1 LPRIFFGIFRG
12 ETFDGL
18 LYLWEVHYGMDFIE
32 VYEVVTPISKEHP
45 EESHVCCN
53 VLLEVLIIASRLALN
68 CSLHILDVV
77 VELASLFRC
86 IQSQFPF
93 FNLLG
98 FIVGPGAAA
107 KERESF
113 SSRLNIRNTFP
124 GLKRKSRIAFIV
136 SCSRYMPPSI
146 KIWRL

>member
-1 LPRIFFGIFRG
+1 LG
-12 ETFDGL
+12 EDRVEKRSPIVDDCPGYSAAYFWRKLLTEL
-18 LYLWEVHYGMDFIE
+18 LYLGEVHYGMDFIE
-32 VYEVVTPISKEHP
+32 VYEVVTPISKEYP

-53 VLLEVLIIASRLALN
+53 VLLEVPIIACRLARN

-77 VELASLFRC
+77 IKLASLFRC

-113 SSRLNIRNTFP
+113 SSRLNIRNTFT
-124 GLKRKSRIAFIV
+124 GVEA
-136 SCSRYMPPSI
+136 
-146 KIWRL
+146 